1 MNISKFQFL
10 STKTHNTFSVNEFKT
25 VYVFENKSWNGRV
38 PAGGKV
44 NVGFEGKFP
53 TGAVDTPV
61 LMGKDFVGMNKE
73 DHLYD
78 LLKLDAIFILLL

>member
-1 MNISKFQFL
+1 MSSEIWQKSALSCTFNKF
-10 STKTHNTFSVNEFKT
+10 KFSVNEFKT

-53 TGAVDTPV
+53 TGAVDTPN
-61 LMGKDFVGMNKE
+61 LMGKDFVGKDKDVCSSNSE
-73 DHLYD
+73 CHIRYLY
-78 LLKLDAIFILLL
+78 